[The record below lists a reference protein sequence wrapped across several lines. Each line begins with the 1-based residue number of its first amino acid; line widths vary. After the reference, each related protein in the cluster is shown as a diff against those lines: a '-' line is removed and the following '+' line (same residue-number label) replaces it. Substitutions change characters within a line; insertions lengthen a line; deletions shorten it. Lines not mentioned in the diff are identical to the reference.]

1 MKRILT
7 ILLAL
12 TIAIGGGAQTKGK
25 KQTAKAKPATTQKA
39 QAKKNSAAPKTQSKK
54 KATAKPQAKKSNNK
68 AAKGKSQ
75 TPSTAEIRGLQNQ
88 RNQVNRKL
96 QQQRQKLAQNKAEV
110 KKKLANLMVIN
121 SEIDAR
127 KKAIDTIQSDIV
139 HIDGNIG
146 ILKSQLATLETQLGE
161 RRANFI
167 KSMRYMAR
175 HRGIQ
180 DKLMFIFS
188 AHNLTQ
194 MYRRLRFVRQY
205 AAYQRAQGEL
215 LKAKQDQVAGKKT
228 QLQNVKGRKT
238 VMLAKGQKEHAKLQ
252 GQQEEQQKVVASL
265 QGQQKVI
272 QGLIAEQQKKSAE
285 LNAQIDRLVAIEVEK
300 ARVRAA
306 EEAKRKAAQAA
317 AAKKAREE
325 ALARKKAEAARR
337 EQEDRQ
343 RIEEARQR
351 EQAARDAAR
360 EAAARNDREAKERAD
375 QKAREAEAQREAV
388 ERKAAA
394 DKRRHDKELAEA
406 KEKASESSNLS
417 SADQRMSGNFAA
429 NKGRLPMPMSGKI
442 VSHYGQ
448 YSVEGLSGVKLSNNG
463 INIRSSAGSPVW
475 SIFEGEVSA
484 VFGFSGTMVVMVRH
498 GAYISVYCNLGSV
511 SVSKGQRV
519 GTRQTLGSVGS
530 TGILQF
536 QLRKETAKL
545 NPEAWL
551 R

>member
-7 ILLAL
+7 ILLVL
-12 TIAIGGGAQTKGK
+12 TIAIGGSAQTKGK
-25 KQTAKAKPATTQKA
+25 KQPAKAKATTTQKA
-39 QAKKNSAAPKTQSKK
+39 QTKK
-54 KATAKPQAKKSNNK
+54 KTTTKPQTKKPTK
-68 AAKGKSQ
+68 KAAAKGKAKSKSQ

-96 QQQRQKLAQNKAEV
+96 QQQRQQLAKNKAEV
-110 KKKLANLMVIN
+110 KQKLANLMVIN

-146 ILKSQLATLETQLGE
+146 ILQSQLATLETQLGE

-188 AHNLTQ
+188 ARNLTQ

-205 AAYQRAQGEL
+205 AAFQRAQGEL
-215 LKAKQDQVAGKKT
+215 LKAKQDQVTGKKT

-252 GQQEEQQKVVASL
+252 GQQEEQKKVVASL

-272 QGLIAEQQKKSAE
+272 QGLIAEQQKKSTE

-306 EEAKRKAAQAA
+306 EEAKRKAAEAA

-325 ALARKKAEAARR
+325 ALARKKAEAERR
-337 EQEDRQ
+337 EQENRR
-343 RIEEARQR
+343 RIEEARRQ

-360 EAAARNDREAKERAD
+360 EAAAKNDREAKERAD
-375 QKAREAEAQREAV
+375 QKAREAEAQREAA

-394 DKRRHDKELAEA
+394 DKRRQDKELAEA
-406 KEKASESSNLS
+406 KEKASESSALS
-417 SADQRMSGNFAA
+417 SADQRMSGSFAA

-511 SVSKGQRV
+511 SVSKGQHV
-519 GTRQTLGSVGS
+519 GMRQTLGSVGG

>member
-7 ILLAL
+7 ILIAL
-12 TIAIGGGAQTKGK
+12 TIVIGGGAQTKGK
-25 KQTAKAKPATTQKA
+25 KQTAKAKTATTQKA
-39 QAKKNSAAPKTQSKK
+39 QTKK
-54 KATAKPQAKKSNNK
+54 KATTKPQTKKTTKKVATKKGTTQGK
-68 AAKGKSQ
+68 AKSQ
-75 TPSTAEIRGLQNQ
+75 TPTTAEIRGLQNQ

-96 QQQRQKLAQNKAEV
+96 QQQRQKLAKNKAEV
-110 KKKLANLMVIN
+110 KQKLANLMVIN

-146 ILKSQLATLETQLGE
+146 ILQSQLATLETQLGE

-188 AHNLTQ
+188 ARNLTQ

-205 AAYQRAQGEL
+205 AAFQRAQGEL
-215 LKAKQDQVAGKKT
+215 LKAKQDQVTGKKT

-252 GQQEEQQKVVASL
+252 GQQEEQKKVVASL

-306 EEAKRKAAQAA
+306 EEAKRKAAEAA
-317 AAKKAREE
+317 AAKKARAE
-325 ALARKKAEAARR
+325 ALARKKAEAERR
-337 EQEDRQ
+337 EQENRR
-343 RIEEARQR
+343 RIEEARRQ

-360 EAAARNDREAKERAD
+360 EAAAKNDREAKERAD
-375 QKAREAEAQREAV
+375 QRAREAEAQREAA

-394 DKRRHDKELAEA
+394 DKRRQDKELAEA
-406 KEKASESSNLS
+406 KEKANESTALS

-498 GAYISVYCNLGSV
+498 GAYISVYCNLGAV
-511 SVSKGQRV
+511 SVSKGQHV
-519 GTRQTLGSVGS
+519 GQRQTLGSIGS